1 MENTKA
7 EVATKELS
15 PLLLEEI
22 KHALAITWDEENREI
37 NRLAERSIYAINDLV
52 GTEVDIETHLAA
64 REMVIQRV
72 RYDYNNALD
81 EFETNYKRQLSRL
94 ILQVAIAERKKAEN
108 GTETV
113 SEDVQ

>member
-1 MENTKA
+1 MKKTKA
-7 EVATKELS
+7 EVATKELL

-37 NRLAERSIYAINDLV
+37 TRLAERSVYAINDVV
-52 GTEVDIETHLAA
+52 GIEVDIETNLSA

-113 SEDVQ
+113 PEDVQ

>member
-1 MENTKA
+1 MENQQKMV
-7 EVATKELS
+7 ETKELS
-15 PLLLEEI
+15 PFLLEEI
-22 KHALAITWDEENREI
+22 KHALAITWDEEDREI
-37 NRLAERSIYAINDLV
+37 KRLAERSIYAINDVV
-52 GTEVDIETHLAA
+52 GTEVDIETNLSA

-81 EFETNYKRQLSRL
+81 DFERNFRHQLSRL

-113 SEDVQ
+113 PEDVQ

>member
-7 EVATKELS
+7 EVETKELS
-15 PLLLEEI
+15 PLLLAEI
-22 KHALAITWDEENREI
+22 KHALAITWDEEDREVE
-37 NRLAERSIYAINDLV
+37 RLAKRSLYAINDLV
-52 GTEVDIETHLAA
+52 GTEVDIETNLAA

-113 SEDVQ
+113 PEDVQ

>member
-1 MENTKA
+1 MGNEQEMA
-7 EVATKELS
+7 VTKELS

-22 KHALAITWDEENREI
+22 KHALAITWYEEDREVE
-37 NRLAERSIYAINDLV
+37 RLARRSLYAINDLV
-52 GTEVDIETHLAA
+52 GTKVDIETNLSA

-81 EFETNYKRQLSRL
+81 EFERNFKHQLSRL
-94 ILQVAIAERKKAEN
+94 ILQVAIAERKKDEH

-113 SEDVQ
+113 SEDV

>member
-1 MENTKA
+1 MGNEQEMA
-7 EVATKELS
+7 VTKELL

-22 KHALAITWDEENREI
+22 KHVLAITWHEEDREVG
-37 NRLAERSIYAINDLV
+37 RLAKRSVYAINDLV
-52 GTEVDIETHLAA
+52 GTEVDIETNLAA

-94 ILQVAIAERKKAEN
+94 ILQVAIAERKTAEN
-108 GTETV
+108 DTETV
-113 SEDVQ
+113 SEDV